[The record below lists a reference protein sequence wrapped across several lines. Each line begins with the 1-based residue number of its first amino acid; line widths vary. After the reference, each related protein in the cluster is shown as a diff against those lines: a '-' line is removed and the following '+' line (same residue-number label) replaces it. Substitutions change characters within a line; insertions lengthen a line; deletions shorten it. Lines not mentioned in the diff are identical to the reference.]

1 MVITVF
7 SAPNYCDRYLNK
19 AAIIKLNNSTM
30 DINQFNYKNS
40 PFYLPK
46 FKNLF
51 EYSIPFISKDFM
63 LFVAQLIKYT
73 ERVEGDNISSTELK

>member
-7 SAPNYCDRYLNK
+7 SAPNYCDRYFNK

-46 FKNLF
+46 F
-51 EYSIPFISKDFM
+51 
-63 LFVAQLIKYT
+63 
-73 ERVEGDNISSTELK
+73 